1 MRKDCVVQDYLDN
14 EEQDTILEIY
24 NEIGL
29 CGSGL
34 FGQ

>member
-14 EEQDTILEIY
+14 EEQDTILELY
-24 NEIGL
+24 KIGL
-29 CGSGL
+29 CGPVL